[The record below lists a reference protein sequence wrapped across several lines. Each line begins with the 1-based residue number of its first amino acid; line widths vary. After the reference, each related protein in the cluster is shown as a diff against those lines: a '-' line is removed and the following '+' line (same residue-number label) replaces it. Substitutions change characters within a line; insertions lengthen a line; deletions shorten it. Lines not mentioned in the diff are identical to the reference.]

1 MCTFAVES
9 FDSVR
14 NNGRIKFYKVLID
27 GNAQIDSFVDEISKD
42 KALEK
47 EWKKVLACMDYVAE
61 TNNKLPSQK
70 LNSIKDGK
78 KEIAVE
84 FKSSTL
90 RIYCFKK
97 DPNVFIILGGYK
109 KNQKDDINKLKRL
122 LKVDKELVN
131 TLEQLVSVAI

>member
-1 MCTFAVES
+1 MCNFAVES
-9 FDSVR
+9 FESVSDK
-14 NNGRIKFYKVLID
+14 GRIKFYKVLID
-27 GNAQIDSFVDEISKD
+27 GKAQIDSFVDEICKD

-70 LNSIKDGK
+70 LNSVKDGK

-84 FKSSTL
+84 FKSNTL

-109 KNQKDDINKLKRL
+109 KTQKDDINKIKRL
-122 LKVDKELVN
+122 LRTDKELVN
-131 TLEQLVSVAI
+131 TLEQLI